1 KALLTIKGYG
11 TEFGVTHDFSDPKAP
26 STRESV
32 IMKPDAGAAGGLK
45 VVRPAEVAPAAESF
59 TIGD

>member
-1 KALLTIKGYG
+1 M
-11 TEFGVTHDFSDPKAP
+11 THDFSDPKAP

-45 VVRPAEVAPAAESF
+45 VVRPAEVARRPSRF
-59 TIGD
+59 TIGG